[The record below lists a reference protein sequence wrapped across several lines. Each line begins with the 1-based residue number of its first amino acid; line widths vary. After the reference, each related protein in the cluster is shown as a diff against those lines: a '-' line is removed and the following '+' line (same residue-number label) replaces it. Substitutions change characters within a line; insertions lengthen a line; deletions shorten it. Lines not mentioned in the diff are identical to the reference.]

1 MLLDDPVFSDI
12 DAIKSAK
19 AYRSS
24 SESSLNEEEDQ
35 DEQESERSDGSFDNP
50 LAEKDEPSCKS
61 SSSLVY
67 DDEEDDSTAQVT
79 FLIS

>member
-1 MLLDDPVFSDI
+1 MIFLEESESSQLVSCDDNMLLDDPVFSDI

-35 DEQESERSDGSFDNP
+35 DE
-50 LAEKDEPSCKS
+50 
-61 SSSLVY
+61 
-67 DDEEDDSTAQVT
+67 
-79 FLIS
+79 